1 MAARYD
7 DADMLRDMHRRMACR
22 AGERRGRR
30 LRNVAVALS
39 AAVMLALAA
48 ALCSSCTRTIYKP
61 VETVRTEYVEADTTG
76 LYERMRSFFES
87 QRLKETSSDSLI
99 DRTKETV
106 VLKENGDTARH
117 DKERIVYVAS
127 HREKE
132 LEYKVQ
138 QQDSTINALRLQLE
152 SVKSDS
158 IPVPYPVE
166 KQLTKWEQTK
176 MDFGG
181 FAIGAIIAVVCIA
194 VVWLIKKFRR

>member
-1 MAARYD
+1 MDKETKQNIEKAAWG
-7 DADMLRDMHRRMACR
+7 ML
-22 AGERRGRR
+22 
-30 LRNVAVALS
+30 LALS
-39 AAVMLALAA
+39 LTAFVLMCLVATG
-48 ALCSSCTRTIYKP
+48 CTRTIYKP

-87 QRLKETSSDSLI
+87 QRLKETSSDSVI

-138 QQDSTINALRLQLE
+138 QQDSIIKTLRLQLA

-158 IPVPYPVE
+158 VPVPYPVE
-166 KQLTKWEQTK
+166 RELTKWEQTK

-181 FAIGAIIAVVCIA
+181 AAIGATVVVLCIA
-194 VVWLIKKFRR
+194 VIWLIKKFRK

>member
-1 MAARYD
+1 MTRWILFAA
-7 DADMLRDMHRRMACR
+7 L
-22 AGERRGRR
+22 
-30 LRNVAVALS
+30 L
-39 AAVMLALAA
+39 AAV
-48 ALCSSCTRTIYKP
+48 LCGCTHTIYKP
-61 VETVRTEYVEADTTG
+61 VETVHTEYVEADTTG

-87 QRLKETSSDSLI
+87 MYRREASSDSLI

-132 LEYKVQ
+132 LEHKVQ
-138 QQDSTINALRLQLE
+138 QQDSTINALRLQLA

-158 IPVPYPVE
+158 VPVPYPME
-166 KQLTKWEQTK
+166 RKLTKWEQTK

-181 FAIGAIIAVVCIA
+181 IAIGVIIAVVCIA
-194 VVWLIKKFRR
+194 VIWLIKKFRK

>member
-1 MAARYD
+1 MMSWLLGMALGLLVLA
-7 DADMLRDMHRRMACR
+7 MLC
-22 AGERRGRR
+22 
-30 LRNVAVALS
+30 VS
-39 AAVMLALAA
+39 
-48 ALCSSCTRTIYKP
+48 CSPIKYVP
-61 VETVRTEYVEADTTG
+61 VETVRTEYVKADTTG

-87 QRLKETSSDSLI
+87 QRLKETSSDSII

-132 LEYKVQ
+132 LEHKVQ
-138 QQDSTINALRLQLE
+138 QQDSTIKALRLQLE

-166 KQLTKWEQTK
+166 RKLTKWEQSK
-176 MDFGG
+176 QDVGG
-181 FAIGAIIAVVCIA
+181 IAIGAIIAAICIA
-194 VVWLIKKFRR
+194 VVWLIRKFRK

>member
-1 MAARYD
+1 MF
-7 DADMLRDMHRRMACR
+7 
-22 AGERRGRR
+22 
-30 LRNVAVALS
+30 VALM
-39 AAVMLALAA
+39 AAVMCG
-48 ALCSSCTRTIYKP
+48 CSPVRYVP
-61 VETVRTEYVEADTTG
+61 VESVRTEYVKADTTG
-76 LYERMRSFFES
+76 LYERMRSFFEL
-87 QRLKETSSDSLI
+87 QRLKETSSDSII

-132 LEYKVQ
+132 LEHKVQ
-138 QQDSTINALRLQLE
+138 QQDSTIKALRLQLA

-158 IPVPYPVE
+158 IPMPYPVE

-181 FAIGAIIAVVCIA
+181 FAIGGLAALIAVVIIWIVRA
-194 VVWLIKKFRR
+194 VRRR

>member
-1 MAARYD
+1 MERWAIWCVLAVVAIVTVGCSVERYVP
-7 DADMLRDMHRRMACR
+7 M
-22 AGERRGRR
+22 
-30 LRNVAVALS
+30 
-39 AAVMLALAA
+39 
-48 ALCSSCTRTIYKP
+48 
-61 VETVRTEYVEADTTG
+61 ETVRTEYIEADTTG

-87 QRLKETSSDSLI
+87 KYRKETSSDSII

-132 LEYKVQ
+132 LEHKVL
-138 QQDSTINALRLQLE
+138 QQDSIIKSLRLQLE

-166 KQLTKWEQTK
+166 KQLTRWEQTK

-181 FAIGAIIAVVCIA
+181 IAIGAVVAVVCVA
-194 VVWLIKKFRR
+194 VVWLIRKFRK

>member
-1 MAARYD
+1 MTGRDRLPVTDAVGRLMLLAVAA
-7 DADMLRDMHRRMACR
+7 LILMACF
-22 AGERRGRR
+22 
-30 LRNVAVALS
+30 
-39 AAVMLALAA
+39 
-48 ALCSSCTRTIYKP
+48 SSCSPTKYAP

-87 QRLKETSSDSLI
+87 MYRREASSDSLI

-132 LEYKVQ
+132 LEHKVQ
-138 QQDSTINALRLQLE
+138 QQDSTIKALRLQLE

-158 IPVPYPVE
+158 TPAPYLVE

-176 MDFGG
+176 QDVGG
-181 FAIGAIIAVVCIA
+181 IAIGVIIAVVCIA
-194 VVWLIKKFRR
+194 VIWLIKKFRK

>member
-1 MAARYD
+1 MTPPDTKYQPGVCTALLVAIL
-7 DADMLRDMHRRMACR
+7 ML
-22 AGERRGRR
+22 
-30 LRNVAVALS
+30 LAV
-39 AAVMLALAA
+39 AVMLSG
-48 ALCSSCTRTIYKP
+48 CSPTKYVP
-61 VETVRTEYVEADTTG
+61 VETVRTEYVNADTTG

-127 HREKE
+127 YREKE
-132 LEYKVQ
+132 LEHKVQ
-138 QQDSTINALRLQLE
+138 QQDSIIKALRLQLE
-152 SVKSDS
+152 SVKSDT

-166 KQLTKWEQTK
+166 KQLTKWQQTK

-181 FAIGAIIAVVCIA
+181 FALGGVAIVICAV
-194 VVWLIKKFRR
+194 VVWLVRKFRK